1 MTPISIS
8 EFAQIVSGTASAS
21 GGQITGFATDN
32 REVKPGDLFLAI
44 KGAKVDG
51 HDYAADAIQRGAI
64 AVLAERPVEASHI
77 LVSNLVDALAK
88 LGAHFRGKFHGPVV
102 GITGSAGKTTTKEFL
117 ASALAPLGDV
127 LKTVGN
133 RNTEY
138 TAPLLW
144 AELQPETKAVVV
156 EMAMR
161 GAGQIAHLASFSKP
175 NLALITN
182 IGYSHLE
189 MVGDREGIAKAKAE
203 LLEALPADGI
213 AVLPRDD
220 DYFDFLH
227 GYVGRRVQ
235 LTFGVHADSDC
246 RVIDVAVDAEFGSVV
261 KGFFADIPWQARIP
275 VLGRHLATNAA
286 SAIATAAALGLSP
299 QEAADALGDAE
310 LPPLRM
316 QVLDHR
322 GVKILLDAYN
332 AAPPSMIAAIETLAE
347 MPASGRRLAVIGEMK
362 ELGEHTEEA
371 HRQIGRAIGKAG
383 LDEVLFVGEPM
394 KFAMDEAA
402 GVKSV
407 WAANADPARA
417 FVESAKEGDVLL
429 IKGSRALAL
438 ERAVEGVE
446 A

>member
-1 MTPISIS
+1 MTPLGLKD
-8 EFAQIVSGTASAS
+8 FAQIVGGSAS
-21 GGQITGFATDN
+21 GPGGKISGFATDN

-51 HDYAADAIQRGAI
+51 HDFAADAIARGAV
-64 AVLAERPVEASHI
+64 AVLAERPVDGPHI

-88 LGAHFRGKFHGPVV
+88 LGSHFRDQFHGPVV

-117 ASALAPLGDV
+117 AAALSPLGSV

-144 AELQPETKAVVV
+144 AELTPRTKVVVV

-161 GAGQIAHLASFSKP
+161 GAGQIAQLASFSRP

-182 IGYSHLE
+182 IGFSHLE
-189 MVGDREGIAKAKAE
+189 MVGSREGIAKAKAE
-203 LLEALPADGI
+203 LLEALPAEGVAI
-213 AVLPRDD
+213 LPRDD
-220 DYFDFLH
+220 DYFEFLR
-227 GYVGRRVQ
+227 GYAGKRVQ
-235 LTFGVHADSDC
+235 LTFGAHAESDC
-246 RVIDVAVDAEFGSVV
+246 RVIDVAVDAGFGSVV
-261 KGFFADIPWQARIP
+261 RGFFADIPWQARIP
-275 VLGRHLATNAA
+275 VLGRHLAVNAA
-286 SAIATAAALGLSP
+286 AAVATAAALGLSP
-299 QEAADALGDAE
+299 QEAADALGEAE

-316 QVLDHR
+316 QVLDRR

-347 MPASGRRLAVIGEMK
+347 MPAAGRRLAVIGEMK

-394 KFAMDEAA
+394 KFAMEEAA
-402 GVKSV
+402 GVKCA
-407 WAANADPARA
+407 WAGDSGPAKA

-438 ERAVEGVE
+438 EKAVEGVE